1 MENCLLQKGE
11 LNRPNNRYHIFKILS
26 TCCKLVNLSGKE
38 VKEEKKNRK
47 NAKTVFPSNFLFCD
61 IHLI

>member
-38 VKEEKKNRK
+38 VKEEKKIE
-47 NAKTVFPSNFLFCD
+47 KTQKQYFPQIFFFVTF
-61 IHLI
+61 I